1 MMSEPAAD
9 PCFDRQ
15 PALLSVEDAVAALL
29 SEARPLADL
38 ERIQLMQAGGRVLA
52 EELRSP
58 IDVPGFDNSAMDG
71 YALHT
76 SDIERA
82 QSDGL
87 VIAQRIPAGSTGTEL
102 QAGTAARIFTG
113 APLPA
118 GADTVVM
125 QEICRVEGDR
135 VILEKP
141 VTAGAN
147 IRPRGNDIRCGNTV
161 LESGTVLQAAHLGL
175 AASVGISEV
184 SVYRHLKVAIF
195 STGDELVMP
204 GQPLAA
210 GQIYN
215 SNRYQLSALL
225 QAQGCEVIDL
235 GSIADDFETT
245 RRTLL
250 DAAELAD
257 VVITTGGV
265 SVGEEDY
272 IKTALQAVGE
282 LTLWRIRMK
291 PGKPLAFGRVGAVPF
306 IGLPGNPVST
316 FVTFLLFARPFIQFT
331 QGRTQTTPPSWPVQ
345 AGFDY
350 QSKQR
355 REYVRVRLN
364 HDPAGLPVAET
375 YPRQGSDV
383 LSSVVW
389 ADGLVEIPE
398 ATRVSAGDTV
408 RFLPFSEWAR

>member
-1 MMSEPAAD
+1 MFDPAAD
-9 PCFDRQ
+9 PCFDHE
-15 PALLSVEDAVAALL
+15 PALLSVDEAVAALL
-29 SEARPLADL
+29 AGARPLADR
-38 ERIQLMQAGGRVLA
+38 ERVPLMQAGGRVLA
-52 EELRSP
+52 EDLYSP
-58 IDVPGFDNSAMDG
+58 LDVPGFDNSAMDG
-71 YALHT
+71 YALH
-76 SDIERA
+76 SRDRERA
-82 QSDGL
+82 QSEGL
-87 VIAQRIPAGSTGTEL
+87 VIAQRIPAGRTGTEL

-125 QEICRVEGDR
+125 QEICRVEGER
-135 VILEKP
+135 VILERP

-147 IRPRGNDIRCGNTV
+147 IRRRGNDIKQGNTV
-161 LESGTVLQAAHLGL
+161 LQAGTRLQAAHLGL
-175 AASVGISEV
+175 AASVGLGEV
-184 SVYRHLKVAIF
+184 AVYSRLRAAIF
-195 STGDELVMP
+195 STGDELIEP
-204 GQPLAA
+204 GQPLAP

-225 QAQGCEVIDL
+225 EAQGCEVFDL
-235 GSIADDFETT
+235 GTIADDYETT

-250 DAAELAD
+250 SAAGQAD
-257 VVITTGGV
+257 IVITTGGV
-265 SVGEEDY
+265 SVGEEDH

-282 LTLWRIRMK
+282 LSLWRIRMK
-291 PGKPLAFGRVGAVPF
+291 PGKPLAFGRIGTVPF

-316 FVTFLLFARPFIQFT
+316 FVTFLLFARPFIQHT

-345 AGFDY
+345 AGFEY

-355 REYVRVRLN
+355 REYVRVRLT
-364 HDPAGLPVAET
+364 HDPAGLAVAST

-383 LSSVVW
+383 MSSVVW

-398 ATRVSAGDTV
+398 ATRISAGDTV